1 MKFAFVFPGQGSQSV
16 GMMDAWS
23 AHPAAVQVIAQ
34 ASEALGEDLGAL
46 ISEGPAE
53 LLSLTTN
60 TQPAMLAAGVAMYAA
75 WCAAGGPKASMMAG
89 HSLGEYSALTAA
101 GALDLADAVRLVRIR
116 ADAMQAA
123 VPVGTGAM
131 AAVLGLDDAL
141 VRQACAQAAQGEVVE
156 AVNFNAPAQVVIAG
170 HEAAVRRA
178 MVTAKALGAKRA
190 MLLPVSAPFHSSLL
204 KPAAVVLSQALADV
218 TVREPGVPVINN
230 VDVSSEQDPER
241 IRDALVRQAWHAVRW
256 VELIQSMKQ
265 QGITHVVECGPGKVL
280 SGTIK
285 RIEPDMVALSVTDPE
300 TMQVALDTLFA
311 AQA

>member
-1 MKFAFVFPGQGSQSV
+1 M

-23 AHPAAVQVIAQ
+23 AHPAAMHVIAQ

-46 ISEGPAE
+46 IANGPAE
-53 LLSLTTN
+53 QLSLTTH

-75 WCAAGGPKASMMAG
+75 WSAAGGPTASMMAG
-89 HSLGEYSALTAA
+89 HSLGEYTALTAA

-131 AAVLGLDDAL
+131 AAVLGLDDDL
-141 VRQACAQAAQGEVVE
+141 VRQACVQAAQGEIVE

-170 HEAAVRRA
+170 HAAAVQRA
-178 MVTAKALGAKRA
+178 MVAAKALGAKRA

-204 KPAAVVLSQALADV
+204 KPAAEVLSQALAGV
-218 TVREPGVPVINN
+218 TVHVPTVPVINN
-230 VDVSSEQDPER
+230 VDVLVRQDPDD

-256 VELIQSMKQ
+256 VELIQAMKQ
-265 QGITHVVECGPGKVL
+265 QGITHVVECGPGRVL
-280 SGTIK
+280 SGTVK

-300 TMQVALDTLFA
+300 TMQAAVDTLFA